1 MQCIV
6 GTYPNG
12 SPRVARASGA
22 KISTVLYSTPML
34 NLPITQIV
42 ILGGGGDLS
51 QRKLLPALFDLYM
64 RDMLP
69 PVFHIV
75 GLARTPRT
83 NEEYREFVKNSLIR
97 YVTPKEGKHHSLKD
111 FCDQITYVSGSFDE
125 LATYRS
131 LKAELGRFD
140 SEQGRATN
148 RLFYLAV
155 PPKHYSQIF
164 HDLKESGV
172 AEETD
177 NTWTHILVE
186 KPFGHNL
193 ETAQALDA
201 ELATLY
207 REDQIF
213 RIDHYLAKEAVQNIL
228 SFRFANTLLEAP
240 WNKDSIESVTI
251 TMTETLD
258 VGDRTNFYEGVGA
271 LRDVGQNHLLQLLAL
286 TAMREPRTFT
296 AEDIQDARAAVLQS
310 LIPIDQSIL
319 EMSIL
324 RAQYEGYKTHEHI
337 PDTSETETYFEL
349 RAELAMPEWEGIPFY
364 IRSGKA
370 LDRSEVSV
378 TVRFKDTLRCM
389 FDAEDCKESS
399 NSIKLTI
406 SPEQTIEITLN
417 AKAPGLGYR
426 LEKRTLRFACEK
438 GDTEIKN
445 SYEKVL
451 YDSIVG
457 DRTLFTKTDEV
468 LAAWKYITPIIEM
481 WYDLPLHSYAKG
493 TNGPVETIIPNQ

>member
-1 MQCIV
+1 M
-6 GTYPNG
+6 
-12 SPRVARASGA
+12 S
-22 KISTVLYSTPML
+22 
-34 NLPITQIV
+34 NLPVTQIV

-69 PVFHIV
+69 SVFHII
-75 GLARTPRT
+75 GLARSPRS
-83 NEEYREFVKNSLIR
+83 NEEYRTFVKGALAKH
-97 YVTPKEGKHHSLKD
+97 VTPKEGRHHSLKD
-111 FCDQITYVSGSFDE
+111 FCDQISYVAGSFDDIS
-125 LATYRS
+125 TYSS
-131 LKAELGRFD
+131 LKEELERFD
-140 SEQGRATN
+140 TEQGRPAN

-164 HDLKESGV
+164 RDLKVSGV
-172 AEETD
+172 ADEVEGS
-177 NTWTHILVE
+177 WTHILVE

-201 ELATLY
+201 ELASLY

-240 WNKDSIESVTI
+240 WSKDSIESVTI
-251 TMTETLD
+251 TMTETID

-286 TAMREPRTFT
+286 TAMREPTSFT
-296 AEDIQDARAAVLQS
+296 AEAIQSARAEVLHA
-310 LIPIDQSIL
+310 LVPITPDQL
-319 EMSIL
+319 EHSVL
-324 RAQYEGYKTHEHI
+324 RAQYDNYKTHKNI

-349 RAELAMPEWEGIPFY
+349 KAEIDLPEWEGVPFY

-370 LDRSEVSV
+370 LDRSEVSI

-389 FDAEDCKESS
+389 FDTKDCRDSG
-399 NSIKLTI
+399 NTIKLTI
-406 SPEQTIEITLN
+406 SPRQTIDITLN
-417 AKAPGLGYR
+417 AKAPGLGYQ
-426 LEKRTLRFACEK
+426 LKKRTLSFTCEEE
-438 GDTEIKN
+438 DNEIKN

-451 YDSIVG
+451 YDSIIG
-457 DRTLFTKTDEV
+457 DRTLFTKTEEV
-468 LAAWKYITPIIEM
+468 IAAWKYITPIIDM
-481 WYDLPLHSYAKG
+481 WYDLPLYTYQKG
-493 TNGPVETIIPNQ
+493 TNGPDETIIPNQ

>member
-1 MQCIV
+1 M
-6 GTYPNG
+6 
-12 SPRVARASGA
+12 S
-22 KISTVLYSTPML
+22 
-34 NLPITQIV
+34 NLPVTQIV
-42 ILGGGGDLS
+42 ILGGSGDLS
-51 QRKLLPALFDLYM
+51 QRKLLPALFDLYA

-69 PVFHIV
+69 SVFHII
-75 GLARTPRT
+75 GLARSPRS
-83 NEEYREFVKNSLIR
+83 NEEYRKFVMTALAKH
-97 YVTPKEGKHHSLKD
+97 VTPKEGKHHSLKD
-111 FCDQITYVSGSFDE
+111 FCDRISYVSGSFDDSETYNLLKSE
-125 LATYRS
+125 L
-131 LKAELGRFD
+131 ERFD
-140 SEQGRATN
+140 TEQRRVSN

-164 HDLKESGV
+164 RDLKGSGV
-172 AEETD
+172 ADEAED
-177 NTWTHILVE
+177 TWTHILVE

-240 WNKDSIESVTI
+240 WNKDSIESITI
-251 TMTETLD
+251 NMTETID

-286 TAMREPRTFT
+286 TAMREPATFT
-296 AEDIQDARAAVLQS
+296 AEAIQNGRTEVLNA
-310 LIPIDQSIL
+310 LVPINPEQL
-319 EMSIL
+319 ELSVL
-324 RAQYEGYKTHEHI
+324 RAQYDDYKTHEHI

-349 RAELAMPEWEGIPFY
+349 KTEVGLPEWEGVPFY

-370 LDRSEVSV
+370 LANSQVSIL
-378 TVRFKDTLRCM
+378 VRFKDTLRCM
-389 FDAEDCKESS
+389 FDADDCKESG
-399 NSIKLTI
+399 NTIRLTI
-406 SPEQTIEITLN
+406 SPEQIIEITLN

-426 LEKRTLRFACEK
+426 LEKRKLRFVCEK

-451 YDSIVG
+451 YDSIIG

-468 LAAWKYITPIIEM
+468 FAAWRFITPIINM
-481 WYDLPLHSYAKG
+481 WYDLPLHTYQKG
-493 TNGPVETIIPNQ
+493 TNGPNETIIPDQ

>member
-1 MQCIV
+1 ME
-6 GTYPNG
+6 
-12 SPRVARASGA
+12 ARATRGLLGQN
-22 KISTVLYSTPML
+22 STMMYSTPMSF
-34 NLPITQIV
+34 LPVAQIV

-69 PVFHIV
+69 PVFHII
-75 GLARTPRT
+75 GLARSPRS
-83 NEEYREFVKNSLIR
+83 NEDYRTFVQSALAK

-111 FCDQITYVSGSFDE
+111 FCDHITYVTGSFDDLDTYTALKTE
-125 LATYRS
+125 LE
-131 LKAELGRFD
+131 KFD
-140 SEQGRATN
+140 TKQGSVAN
-148 RLFYLAV
+148 RIFYLAV
-155 PPKHYSQIF
+155 PPRHYSQIF
-164 HDLKESGV
+164 RDLKGSGV
-172 AEETD
+172 TDEAEGTRT
-177 NTWTHILVE
+177 NILVE

-193 ETAQALDA
+193 ETAQTLDN
-201 ELATLY
+201 ELASLY

-286 TAMREPRTFT
+286 TTMREPTTFT
-296 AEDIQDARAAVLQS
+296 AEDIQNARAEVLEA
-310 LIPIDQSIL
+310 LVPIDRDQL
-319 EMSIL
+319 ELSVL
-324 RAQYEGYKTHEHI
+324 RAQYKDYKTHEHI
-337 PDTSETETYFEL
+337 PDTSETETYFEMKIEVGL
-349 RAELAMPEWEGIPFY
+349 PEWEGVPFY
-364 IRSGKA
+364 IRTGKA
-370 LDRSEVSV
+370 LANSEVSIL
-378 TVRFKDTLRCM
+378 VRFKDTLRCM
-389 FDAEDCKESS
+389 FDADDCKESS
-399 NSIKLTI
+399 NFIKLTI
-406 SPEQTIEITLN
+406 APEQIIEITLN

-426 LEKRTLRFACEK
+426 LEKRTLRFVCEK

-457 DRTLFTKTDEV
+457 DRTLFTTTREV
-468 LAAWKYITPIIEM
+468 IAAWKFITPIIEQ
-481 WYDLPLHSYAKG
+481 WQDLSLHTYAKG
-493 TNGPVETIIPNQ
+493 SDGPDESIIQ